1 MPDNISEILLE
12 VGKTLGETAFMC
24 SIALV
29 IAIVAGGALGI
40 LLYASSTHLFINSP
54 LLNKVLGATVNV
66 VRSIPFLILLIF
78 LLPLSA
84 LVVGTK
90 IGTEAVVIPLAVAAV
105 AFFARLSEASLAEV
119 DKGMIEAAFASGAGK
134 LRTMFCIVLPE
145 AHVPLVKDIT
155 ITAISLLGFSAMAGL
170 VGGGGL
176 GDLAYR
182 YGYQRYNMGIMI
194 ACIAVLVVLV
204 QIIQAAGDWYVNQRQ
219 MRADEFVRLCAVM
232 GLDMQFFLTPELREE
247 LSYRR
252 KLTIEEY
259 GTGLCGLPT
268 MRERGE
274 TRCNI

>member
-29 IAIVAGGALGI
+29 IAIVVGGALGI

-90 IGTEAVVIPLAVAAV
+90 IAVAAV

-134 LRTMFCIVLPE
+134 LKTMFCIVLPE

-182 YGYQRYNMGIMI
+182 YGYQRYNAGIMI

-204 QIIQAAGDWYVNQRQ
+204 QIIQAAGDRYANRI
-219 MRADEFVRLCAVM
+219 E
-232 GLDMQFFLTPELREE
+232 
-247 LSYRR
+247 RR
-252 KLTIEEY
+252 
-259 GTGLCGLPT
+259 
-268 MRERGE
+268 RS
-274 TRCNI
+274 